1 MIPAHILLTTE
12 GASLLLLMLMLK
24 DDQSATRNKE
34 KSMEG
39 TRRDRFVMHAVLER
53 AVLAMVP
60 SAQALFTLERV
71 AVDEPQQFQNGL
83 SLAQQQ

>member
-1 MIPAHILLTTE
+1 
-12 GASLLLLMLMLK
+12 
-24 DDQSATRNKE
+24 
-34 KSMEG
+34 
-39 TRRDRFVMHAVLER
+39 MHAVLER

-83 SLAQQQ
+83 SLAKQQ